1 MNTLTE
7 IIIKNAKRQEKQ
19 ETIKEKILSAIAF
32 LIVFLSLAVTM
43 IVTSIYVTKELNKIN
58 QEYMFINILLLM
70 NFIILFGKS
79 IFESLNALYFSKD
92 LKILLRMPI
101 KSKDIVKGKIINM
114 IISEYQMETIML
126 AIPMII
132 YGIMEKVQPQF
143 YLYALIILLVLP
155 VIPIMITSTIIAI
168 IMRFTNG
175 IKNKTLVMYMTII
188 LSLVALDFVFT
199 GFNHSRNLNVSDFEN
214 SVLRINGISEKI
226 AEQFILIKPIM
237 NTLLNYNNIKGIQN
251 LVLYLLES
259 GLTYILG
266 ILAISKIYLKGAI
279 GTTINGKRSE
289 RTAEKLN
296 IEDFKKKNKNMA
308 YLEKDIKLMSR
319 TPIFC
324 IQCLIIPI
332 VYPLIILFVLLIAIA
347 FSRLVGV
354 DLIADLTKEMNTSK
368 MQAIFICVGEV
379 FFMMNFS
386 SIIGISKESKSAI
399 LTKTI
404 PIDYQKQFNMKT
416 YIGKFLNMLATIIVT
431 LAYYEAT
438 KNIQATIVML
448 AILYLLNSIGE
459 KVKLYID
466 LRKPQI
472 EWESE
477 YAMMKQNTN
486 IMNVLFYTLAILV
499 IVVAI
504 SQLISS
510 PSIYLAVILIITL
523 IANFTINNYISKNKN
538 KIFKKIY

>member
-1 MNTLTE
+1 MNTLTK

-143 YLYALIILLVLP
+143 YLYALIILLILP

-199 GFNHSRNLNVSDFEN
+199 GFNHSRNLNVSDFES

-237 NTLLNYNNIKGIQN
+237 NTLLNYNNIKGVQN

-279 GTTINGKRSE
+279 GTTINGKRNE

-296 IEDFKKKNKNMA
+296 IEDFKKKNKNIA

-332 VYPLIILFVLLIAIA
+332 VYPLIILFVLLIAIT

-431 LAYYEAT
+431 LAYYETT
-438 KNIQATIVML
+438 KDIQPTIVMF